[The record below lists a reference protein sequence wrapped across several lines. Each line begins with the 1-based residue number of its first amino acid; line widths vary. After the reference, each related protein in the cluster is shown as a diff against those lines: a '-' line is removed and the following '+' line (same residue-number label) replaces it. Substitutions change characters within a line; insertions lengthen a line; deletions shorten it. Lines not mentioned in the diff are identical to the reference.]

1 MFSCAVAA
9 ACCTFRWFPCSCVA
23 FGPPACSS
31 RSLCLYCSAQLLNKH
46 TCFRHLCLQ
55 ALVLQRGGRKIL
67 AEAEPD
73 GRRWVAALA
82 ASVTAGPGSLH
93 LTHGDSQAVP
103 SGLARAATAP
113 GLLRSQSTADTAS
126 TEADLEPMQVD
137 SLAAAEGDVDPAGYS
152 SFEETDLEEDEA
164 EGGWRVRRAGAAQQ
178 AAALFE
184 LARDA
189 VLVQPWDAAAPL
201 PAGGAAAPA
210 AATHMGEQARQQ
222 QGAQPPAAAEESGAH
237 SREWRAARRGVEWRV
252 RWLELRLTELQHQR
266 LHYQQQLTAEQ
277 QREEAAAAAAQ
288 QAAAAPPA
296 EQQQQQQQ
304 QGEAAQQITVQ
315 PPASATTPAEQ
326 KPAAAAG
333 KPPLPPSARRR
344 ERQERQPL
352 PGCQLPDLLQHPFVA
367 QHSVVG
373 ARAAA
378 AAGGGLAD
386 AQPAGP
392 SAVDSDDFPAE
403 AHAALELLDHK
414 LSSLRRQLMALQQP
428 AGVSAFR
435 GVQAV
440 RLPGRPPGPGRRP
453 GGSGVF
459 TPRSGG
465 ATPRG
470 TPRAGSLSL
479 YRDGSLSKRRRVQ
492 VGARVAERAAVGTA
506 TFDVCY
512 MGAAALR
519 PRALPSAA
527 SNCVLACVHSLQ
539 EYDVGELITPLG
551 APKFV
556 ERAQVGWL
564 LCLGLQVGWL

>member
-1 MFSCAVAA
+1 MPVLCSFA
-9 ACCTFRWFPCSCVA
+9 ACRSSVA
-23 FGPPACSS
+23 PAPPPA
-31 RSLCLYCSAQLLNKH
+31 LV
-46 TCFRHLCLQ
+46 Q

-82 ASVTAGPGSLH
+82 ALVTAGPGSMH

-113 GLLRSQSTADTAS
+113 GLLRSQSIADTAT
-126 TEADLEPMQVD
+126 TEAESEPMQID

-164 EGGWRVRRAGAAQQ
+164 EHAQRARQAGAAQHRRPQQ

-210 AATHMGEQARQQ
+210 PAQAGEQARQQ
-222 QGAQPPAAAEESGAH
+222 QGAQPPAAEGGAH
-237 SREWRAARRGVEWRV
+237 SQEWRAARRGVEWRV

-266 LHYQQQLTAEQ
+266 RHYQQQLTAER
-277 QREEAAAAAAQ
+277 QREEAAAAAQ
-288 QAAAAPPA
+288 QAAAAAPSA
-296 EQQQQQQQ
+296 GQQQQQQQQQQ
-304 QGEAAQQITVQ
+304 QGKAAQQDAAQ
-315 PPASATTPAEQ
+315 SADQ

-333 KPPLPPSARRR
+333 KPPLAPSARLRAR
-344 ERQERQPL
+344 HERQPL

-378 AAGGGLAD
+378 AAGSSVAD
-386 AQPAGP
+386 AQEAGP
-392 SAVDSDDFPAE
+392 SAIDSDDFPAE
-403 AHAALELLDHK
+403 AHAALELLDQK

-428 AGVSAFR
+428 AAGGAFR
-435 GVQAV
+435 GMPAV
-440 RLPGRPPGPGRRP
+440 RLPGRPAGAGRRP
-453 GGSGVF
+453 GGSGMF

-492 VGARVAERAAVGTA
+492 VCAGWECVAGSRLDGRCSLQARERVAGWWVVDRTCKTDEQAGWHGCSPPAGSQPAQPTSPCCFLLLEGVRRWRAHHPPRCPQ
-506 TFDVCY
+506 VC
-512 MGAAALR
+512 GA
-519 PRALPSAA
+519 
-527 SNCVLACVHSLQ
+527 
-539 EYDVGELITPLG
+539 G
-551 APKFV
+551 AG
-556 ERAQVGWL
+556 QDD
-564 LCLGLQVGWL
+564 

>member
-1 MFSCAVAA
+1 MTDLDALLQRLAA
-9 ACCTFRWFPCSCVA
+9 LDPDGW
-23 FGPPACSS
+23 
-31 RSLCLYCSAQLLNKH
+31 
-46 TCFRHLCLQ
+46 FRHPVRESDAPNYYKIIRRPMCFEFMRGKVRGRQYATWQELVRDFELIVSNAFKFNPKRSRVHKA

-210 AATHMGEQARQQ
+210 AATQAGEQARQQ

-237 SREWRAARRGVEWRV
+237 SREWRAARRGVEWR
-252 RWLELRLTELQHQR
+252 
-266 LHYQQQLTAEQ
+266 
-277 QREEAAAAAAQ
+277 
-288 QAAAAPPA
+288 
-296 EQQQQQQQ
+296 
-304 QGEAAQQITVQ
+304 
-315 PPASATTPAEQ
+315 
-326 KPAAAAG
+326 
-333 KPPLPPSARRR
+333 
-344 ERQERQPL
+344 
-352 PGCQLPDLLQHPFVA
+352 
-367 QHSVVG
+367 
-373 ARAAA
+373 
-378 AAGGGLAD
+378 
-386 AQPAGP
+386 
-392 SAVDSDDFPAE
+392 
-403 AHAALELLDHK
+403 
-414 LSSLRRQLMALQQP
+414 
-428 AGVSAFR
+428 
-435 GVQAV
+435 
-440 RLPGRPPGPGRRP
+440 
-453 GGSGVF
+453 
-459 TPRSGG
+459 
-465 ATPRG
+465 
-470 TPRAGSLSL
+470 
-479 YRDGSLSKRRRVQ
+479 
-492 VGARVAERAAVGTA
+492 
-506 TFDVCY
+506 
-512 MGAAALR
+512 
-519 PRALPSAA
+519 
-527 SNCVLACVHSLQ
+527 

-556 ERAQVGWL
+556 ERAQVKTIDTPRVRPLAQTELKKRQVAVDAYEVAVRKGSEDKAAAEAIDALCPGESSSEEDTSDEAYLRRHQQLEVEERARYEAL
-564 LCLGLQVGWL
+564 LGAASKKNKQQQSKVPSKEQRSKHTALRPHVARTVSAPALVPTFVLGASPPAPRLGPAPHGP